1 MPVLA
6 WRNDADGFAFVNS
19 WALDTIETA
28 GIVVTPSHP
37 LFICRSLLIGACL
50 FWFQITVSAQPMQ
63 DAVSLQKQAIE
74 RVERCA
80 ANLRK
85 KGELQSVMPEVRQ
98 AVEDLSRSYQE
109 FMSREN
115 WTAAALSLH
124 KLAVLQRWQNQW
136 RPAKD
141 LYQQAYDLAQR
152 ANHVGYKVKML
163 VGLAKVACL
172 GLKDYEAAISYLDEA
187 TRLGESGVDKRDLFD
202 IYDLKSSAY
211 GSRND
216 LAVAFNSASRALSLA
231 LEINDPESLY
241 YGYFSRGSVYQT
253 IGFGCNDKRGAS
265 LCVESL
271 GRSRT
276 DYEEALRIAQK
287 EGYDFLAQL
296 AKESLEANE
305 ERRKLFSLS
314 ESFAQKLNP
323 PKVFTPAKPT
333 DDLVNETVLRQAA
346 MAPALEN

>member
-6 WRNDADGFAFVNS
+6 WHNDADGFAFVNS

-28 GIVVTPSHP
+28 GIVVIPSHP

-109 FMSREN
+109 FMNREN

-124 KLAVLQRWQNQW
+124 K
-136 RPAKD
+136 
-141 LYQQAYDLAQR
+141 YD
-152 ANHVGYKVKML
+152 
-163 VGLAKVACL
+163 
-172 GLKDYEAAISYLDEA
+172 AAISYLDEA

-202 IYDLKSSAY
+202 IYDLKSYAY
-211 GSRND
+211 DSRKD

-231 LEINDPESLY
+231 LEINDPETLF
-241 YGYFSRGSVYQT
+241 YGYLSRGFIYQT
-253 IGFGCNDKRGAS
+253 IGFSCDDKRGAS

-271 GRSRT
+271 DRCDGTYRVR
-276 DYEEALRIAQK
+276 LRRPIHPLK
-287 EGYDFLAQL
+287 
-296 AKESLEANE
+296 
-305 ERRKLFSLS
+305 
-314 ESFAQKLNP
+314 
-323 PKVFTPAKPT
+323 
-333 DDLVNETVLRQAA
+333 
-346 MAPALEN
+346 